1 MKPMIRNKK
10 YKYWTIAGNLS
21 WISDKVDERETWVR
35 NSEDETLEQEMLRTR
50 PQDWEFSEVPDKVDP
65 LNSN

>member
-1 MKPMIRNKK
+1 MIRNKK